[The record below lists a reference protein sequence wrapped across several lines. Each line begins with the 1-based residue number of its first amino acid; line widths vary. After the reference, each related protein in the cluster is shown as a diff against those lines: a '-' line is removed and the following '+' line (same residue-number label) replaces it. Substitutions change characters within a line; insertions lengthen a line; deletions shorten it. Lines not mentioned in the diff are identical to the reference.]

1 MGCGNGDYCRIL
13 FKELKILPL
22 MSQHILS
29 QLIFVVNRDKFLIN
43 PEIHNT
49 STRHSSNFHLLLA
62 NLDIYQKEVY
72 YSGIKIFNSPPFD
85 IKTFFDTQGHLK
97 VL

>member
-1 MGCGNGDYCRIL
+1 ML
-13 FKELKILPL
+13 L
-22 MSQHILS
+22 MSQHTISL
-29 QLIFVVNRDKFLIN
+29 LIFVLNNRDQFLIN

-49 STRHSSNFHLLLA
+49 STRHSFNLHLPLA
-62 NLDIYQKEVY
+62 NLDICRKGVY
-72 YSGIKIFNSPPFD
+72 YSGIKIFNSLPFN